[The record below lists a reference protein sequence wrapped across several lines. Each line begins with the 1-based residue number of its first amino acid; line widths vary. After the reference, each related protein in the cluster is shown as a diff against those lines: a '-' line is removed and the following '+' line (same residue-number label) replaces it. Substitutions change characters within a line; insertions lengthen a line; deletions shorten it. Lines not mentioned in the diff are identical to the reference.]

1 MADKTYSFRANEEIQ
16 EGIESTR
23 KFLED
28 QQHNEFLSRKVSNS
42 ETILHLIALGLDYY
56 DLKNPKK

>member
-23 KFLED
+23 KFLEK

>member
-16 EGIESTR
+16 DGIESTR
-23 KFLED
+23 KFLEE

-42 ETILHLIALGLDYY
+42 ETILHLISLGLDYY
-56 DLKNPKK
+56 DLKNNKK